1 VATLALLKKIAP
13 RIALV
18 CLPTLVAA
26 TAIPLGLYVYG
37 LHLVGTP
44 TPPNFAASPQE
55 QLCVWRTIEPNRPV
69 AVHPLTPWTP
79 FTWLIAEEPIHAM
92 SPGSSVAAVAA
103 RQYVHQRRGR
113 MSNLKWHLTTYAVDV
128 WLTRHWSA
136 SQLAAE
142 VLPAVMAAHKSR
154 AALECGLTPNP
165 SLQRTAHGRS
175 PVRRR

>member
-1 VATLALLKKIAP
+1 MATLALLKKIAP

-18 CLPTLVAA
+18 CLPTLVA
-26 TAIPLGLYVYG
+26 TTGLPLGLYVYG
-37 LHLVGTP
+37 LQLVGTP
-44 TPPNFAASPQE
+44 TPPNSAASAQE
-55 QLCVWRTIEPNRPV
+55 QLSVWRTIEANRPV

-79 FTWLIAEEPIHAM
+79 FAWLIAEEPIHTM

-113 MSNLKWHLTTYAVDV
+113 MSNLKWHLTTYAVGV

-142 VLPAVMAAHKSR
+142 VLPTVMAGHNSR
-154 AALECGLTPNP
+154 TAPECDLTSNP

-175 PVRRR
+175 PARRR